1 MMVFDVSAG
10 QLVGLDTSAEVNNVQ
25 AEFIHSEEVLI
36 FPVEDNIREHVDI
49 QQNEQR
55 VDLLLDVVEETPFS
69 VESVDIKQQQSV
81 TSLEEQHKAE
91 STDLMPQDILKLR
104 EQVLEGEWNL
114 EKWEYWFRTSQLSPA
129 VQELA
134 QHGVMQGQINGSS
147 IFQIPQEYE
156 GMLSQLQHGLEDA
169 LKVQWPNTQFNVEYA
184 EVDSNTPLM
193 MQNARKQKAFNRA
206 VELLHKESTIKSLV
220 DTFDAELQ
228 NIQLKL

>member
-1 MMVFDVSAG
+1 MV
-10 QLVGLDTSAEVNNVQ
+10 LCKE
-25 AEFIHSEEVLI
+25 
-36 FPVEDNIREHVDI
+36 
-49 QQNEQR
+49 
-55 VDLLLDVVEETPFS
+55 
-69 VESVDIKQQQSV
+69 
-81 TSLEEQHKAE
+81 
-91 STDLMPQDILKLR
+91 
-104 EQVLEGEWNL
+104 
-114 EKWEYWFRTSQLSPA
+114 
-129 VQELA
+129 
-134 QHGVMQGQINGSS
+134 INGSS